1 MPDYT
6 PIFDR
11 LQHEKGLLCS
21 YQPSQNATAKH
32 VIGECSLH
40 GHRINLYAPPK
51 GTISYRYTFPGAADD
66 EAERARTGVRTAED
80 AFVWADGFLRE
91 KATLALRAG
100 LPSSEPVGLEQAT
113 TTIKHAYDYIR
124 ANFRKRYPREKQWR
138 EILKILLL
146 TEKLWTGERLYT
158 SLSGSDIALYIGV
171 RTEQG
176 MMLPKE
182 FSRRPALK
190 PCKLAT
196 AVNDLLMLSAVFKK
210 LQSEVDS
217 ITGQMPFKVNPF
229 AWLLL
234 PDVDKAL
241 RDKPTPE
248 RFDTLMRYVDR
259 VDPSGQLRLALV
271 IARWLG
277 RRIGAISA
285 LARVDLRFT
294 TAEMLQT
301 IQLIARRGHRAHD
314 GVQSVSFAYEF
325 LMGAI
330 FFDRDRDKKSYQR
343 LVPMSTVIREE
354 VDLYLERN
362 PDLDPAGPLFPSEGD
377 PRLPTSVPKFIEL
390 LHAAEE
396 LARAEGHERAIPPLY
411 DSVFHG
417 FRGLRASELENHQ
430 HRPAHVAFLVG
441 WSCKMGNAK
450 DDRYVMHDARL
461 LYAAVQGMRPVE
473 IEAEYQQATSALEA
487 ENAKLREQNTELS
500 ARLAQM
506 MEQNAGLARQLD
518 RMGVQM
524 ERMEQVLSR
533 LSPT

>member
-1 MPDYT
+1 MSDYT
-6 PIFDR
+6 STFKR
-11 LQHEKGLLCS
+11 LQEEKDLKCS
-21 YQPSQNATAKH
+21 YQPSQSPTAKR

-40 GHRINLYAPPK
+40 DHRVNLYASPQ
-51 GTISYRYTFPGAADD
+51 GTISYRYTFPGAADE
-66 EAERARTGVRTAED
+66 EAERARTGVKTVED
-80 AFVWADGFLRE
+80 AFVWADNFLRE
-91 KATLALRAG
+91 KAALALRAG
-100 LPSSEPVGLEQAT
+100 LPSNEPVGLEPET
-113 TTIKHAYDYIR
+113 TTIKDAYDYIR

-146 TEKLWTGERLYT
+146 TQQLWPGDRLYG

-176 MMLPKE
+176 MTLPKE
-182 FSRRPALK
+182 FSRRYNLG

-217 ITGQMPFKVNPF
+217 DSKQMPFKANPF

-285 LARVDLRFT
+285 LSRADLRLT
-294 TAEMLQT
+294 TAEMLET
-301 IQLIARRGHRAHD
+301 IRLIGRRGHQAHD
-314 GVQSVSFAYEF
+314 GVQSDSFAYEF

-330 FFDRDRDKKSYQR
+330 FFDRDRDKKRYQR
-343 LVPMSTVIREE
+343 LVPISTVIREE
-354 VDLYLERN
+354 VDLFLERN

-396 LARAEGHERAIPPLY
+396 LARAEGHERAVPPLY
-411 DSVFHG
+411 DSVYHG
-417 FRGLRASELENHQ
+417 YRGLRASELENNQ

-473 IEAEYQQATSALEA
+473 IEAEYQQATSTLET
-487 ENAKLREQNTELS
+487 ENEKLREQNAELS
-500 ARLAQM
+500 ARLTQM
-506 MEQNAGLARQLD
+506 TEQNTALARQLD
-518 RMGVQM
+518 RMSEQM
-524 ERMEQVLSR
+524 ERMERMLSR
-533 LSPT
+533 LSPI